1 MYWNSPGPFSWP
13 GLDWRGPRKAR
24 TPAGQSRLP
33 PVAERKMRFS
43 NAKEG
48 EEEVRINTNIAAL
61 NAWRNLTVSDDLM
74 AKSLERLSSGLRIAR
89 AADDAAGL
97 AISEK
102 MRAQIGGL
110 KMAQR
115 NAQDGIS
122 LIQTAEG
129 GLNETSS
136 ILLRMRDLAN
146 QATTETVTD
155 DDREKIVEEFGQ
167 LKEELSRIAD
177 NTKFNGMVLL
187 DGTLGSDLTLGSA
200 LVPGVGITSVTSQGA
215 AIGAYD
221 VTYDAG
227 AEELTIAKG
236 GVSQTVTVAPP
247 ADGVTTLV
255 NFDVFGLRVQVNE
268 NLTDIASPNNT
279 ITIAGDMAELSIG
292 ADGVEKLEV
301 NIGDMTVDG
310 LLLDSTGVATSANA
324 AQAMQNIDVAIGM
337 VNTQRA
343 TLGAYQNRLEHTI
356 ANLGTTI
363 ENLTSAESRIRD
375 VDMALEMA
383 SFTKGQILQQAGT
396 AMLAQANQRPQSVM
410 QLLR

>member
-1 MYWNSPGPFSWP
+1 
-13 GLDWRGPRKAR
+13 
-24 TPAGQSRLP
+24 
-33 PVAERKMRFS
+33 
-43 NAKEG
+43 
-48 EEEVRINTNIAAL
+48 VRINTNIAAL
-61 NAWRNLTVSDDLM
+61 NAWRNLTVSDELM
-74 AKSLERLSSGLRIAR
+74 AKSLERLSSGLRIAK

-146 QATTETVTD
+146 QATTETVTN
-155 DDREKIVEEFGQ
+155 DDRAKIVAEFGQ
-167 LKEELSRIAD
+167 LKDELTRIAD
-177 NTKFNGMVLL
+177 NTKFNGMALL
-187 DGTLGSDLTLGSA
+187 DGTLGSDLTLGTA
-200 LVPGVGITSVTSQGA
+200 LVPAAGITSVTSQGG
-215 AIGAYD
+215 AIGVYD
-221 VTYDAG
+221 VTYDEV
-227 AEELTIAKG
+227 AEELTITKG
-236 GVSQTVTVAPP
+236 GVSQTVTAAPP
-247 ADGVTTLV
+247 AAGETSLV
-255 NFDVFGLRVQVNE
+255 NFDVFGLRVQVND
-268 NLTDIASPNNT
+268 NLADIAAPNNT
-279 ITIAGDMAELSIG
+279 ITIAGDMAEISIG

-301 NIGDMTVDG
+301 DINDMTVTG
-310 LLLDSTGVATSANA
+310 LNLDAAGVDTSANA
-324 AQAMQNIDVAIGM
+324 TQALQDIDDAIGL

>member
-1 MYWNSPGPFSWP
+1 M
-13 GLDWRGPRKAR
+13 
-24 TPAGQSRLP
+24 
-33 PVAERKMRFS
+33 
-43 NAKEG
+43 
-48 EEEVRINTNIAAL
+48 RINTNIAAL
-61 NAWRNLTVSDDLM
+61 NAWRNLTVSDELM
-74 AKSLERLSSGLRIAR
+74 AKSLERLSSGLRIAK

-146 QATTETVTD
+146 QATTETVTN

-167 LKEELSRIAD
+167 LKEELSRIAGS
-177 NTKFNGMVLL
+177 TKFNGMALL
-187 DGTLGSDLTLGSA
+187 NGTLGSDLSLGSA
-200 LVPGVGITSVTSQGA
+200 LVPGVGITGVTSQGA
-215 AIGAYD
+215 AIGVYN
-221 VTYDAG
+221 VTYAAATD
-227 AEELTIAKG
+227 ELTITKG

-247 ADGVTTLV
+247 ASGETSLV
-255 NFDVFGLRVQVNE
+255 NFDVFGLRVQVND
-268 NLTDIASPNNT
+268 NLANIAAPNNT
-279 ITIAGDMAELSIG
+279 ITITGDMAEISIG

-301 NIGDMTVDG
+301 NIGDMTVEG
-310 LLLDSTGVATSANA
+310 LLLDTANVDTSANA
-324 AQAMQNIDVAIGM
+324 TDAMEDIDTAIGL

>member
-1 MYWNSPGPFSWP
+1 M
-13 GLDWRGPRKAR
+13 
-24 TPAGQSRLP
+24 
-33 PVAERKMRFS
+33 
-43 NAKEG
+43 
-48 EEEVRINTNIAAL
+48 RINTNIAAL
-61 NAWRNLTVSDDLM
+61 NAWRNLTVSDELM
-74 AKSLERLSSGLRIAR
+74 AKSLERLSSGLRIAK

-146 QATTETVTD
+146 QATTETLTNE
-155 DDREKIVEEFGQ
+155 DRSKIVQEFDQ
-167 LKEELSRIAD
+167 LKAEVTRISES
-177 NTKFNGMVLL
+177 TKFNGMTLL
-187 DGTLGSDLTLGSA
+187 DGSLGASFTLGSGLVETAGIQSVTNDGAQAGSYTLAYTNTDNKLTLTK
-200 LVPGVGITSVTSQGA
+200 GV
-215 AIGAYD
+215 
-221 VTYDAG
+221 
-227 AEELTIAKG
+227 
-236 GVSQTVTVAPP
+236 VSQTITVTVPGIGETSELDFSA
-247 ADGVTTLV
+247 
-255 NFDVFGLRVQVNE
+255 FGLKVTINE
-268 NLTDIASPNNT
+268 NLTADINANNT
-279 ITIAGDMAELSIG
+279 VDVGDEGAAISIG
-292 ADGVEKLEV
+292 AYGGEVLEV
-301 NIGDMTVDG
+301 DIADMSTGTEG
-310 LLLDSTGVATSANA
+310 LNLDSSAVSSSA
-324 AQAMQNIDVAIGM
+324 DAQTALGLIDTAIET

>member
-1 MYWNSPGPFSWP
+1 
-13 GLDWRGPRKAR
+13 
-24 TPAGQSRLP
+24 
-33 PVAERKMRFS
+33 
-43 NAKEG
+43 
-48 EEEVRINTNIAAL
+48 VRINTNIAAL
-61 NAWRNLTVSDDLM
+61 NAWRNLTVSDELM
-74 AKSLERLSSGLRIAR
+74 AKSLERLSSGLRIAK

-146 QATTETVTD
+146 QATTETLTN
-155 DDREKIVEEFGQ
+155 DDRSKIVQEFNQ
-167 LKEELSRIAD
+167 LKNELTRIAE

-187 DGTLGSDLTLGSA
+187 DGTLGSLVTLGSA
-200 LVPGVGITSVTSQGA
+200 LTPAVGITSATSDGA
-215 AIGAYD
+215 AAGIYELTYDSGTAKMTVTKGGISQTLD
-221 VTYDAG
+221 VTVPGAG
-227 AEELTIAKG
+227 ETSEL
-236 GVSQTVTVAPP
+236 
-247 ADGVTTLV
+247 
-255 NFDVFGLRVQVNE
+255 NFSAHDLRVTINE
-268 NLTDIASPNNT
+268 NLTGDITAPNNT
-279 ITIAGDMAELSIG
+279 ITVAGGEASIQVGANGNEVLKVEIDDMSVAGLNLDTT
-292 ADGVEKLEV
+292 A
-301 NIGDMTVDG
+301 VD
-310 LLLDSTGVATSANA
+310 TSANA
-324 AQAMQNIDVAIGM
+324 VLALSLIDTSIGT

-343 TLGAYQNRLEHTI
+343 MLGAYQNRLEHTI

>member
-1 MYWNSPGPFSWP
+1 
-13 GLDWRGPRKAR
+13 
-24 TPAGQSRLP
+24 
-33 PVAERKMRFS
+33 
-43 NAKEG
+43 
-48 EEEVRINTNIAAL
+48 VRINTNIAAL
-61 NAWRNLTVSDDLM
+61 NAWRNLTVSDELM
-74 AKSLERLSSGLRIAR
+74 AKSLERLSSGLRIAK

-146 QATTETVTD
+146 QATTGTLTNE
-155 DDREKIVEEFGQ
+155 DRSKVVEEFTQ
-167 LKEELSRIAD
+167 LKDELTRIASD
-177 NTKFNGMVLL
+177 TRFNGMVLL
-187 DGTLGSDLTLGSA
+187 NGTLGSTVTLDSA
-200 LVPGVGITSVTSQGA
+200 LTPAVGITSVNSNGA
-215 AIGAYD
+215 GSGVYD
-221 VTYDAG
+221 LTYDDG
-227 AEELTIAKG
+227 TNEMTISKG
-236 GVSQTVTVAPP
+236 GISQTLSVTVPGAGETDELDFT
-247 ADGVTTLV
+247 AHGLKVTI
-255 NFDVFGLRVQVNE
+255 NE
-268 NLTDIASPNNT
+268 NLTANIAAPNNT
-279 ITIAGDMAELSIG
+279 VTIAATPAEIRIG
-292 ADGVEKLEV
+292 AYGSEKLDV
-301 NIGDMTVDG
+301 NIGNMSVAG
-310 LLLDSTGVATSANA
+310 LELTSTAVNSAANA
-324 AQAMQNIDVAIGM
+324 AQALTDIDDAIED

-356 ANLGTTI
+356 ANLGATI